1 MTEVLVAD
9 HAIEYTYTRSTGPI
23 IGAFLAGL
31 RDKRFVGVRASDG
44 RVLVPPAEYDPVT
57 SDDLTELVAV
67 AETGAVTTWTWNDR
81 PVAGQPFDRPFAWAL
96 VKLDGADTAI
106 LAAVDVPRDKMRT
119 GLRVHARWADERAG
133 AITDLTC
140 FEPCTENPT
149 SDAHPV
155 PVDVHS
161 SDGVAIVET
170 PIRLDFSYTPGV
182 AASRFLRS
190 VEKGE
195 IVGQRCPKCQKVYVP
210 PRGACSMCGVA
221 TDEELTLTGK
231 GTVTTFCIT
240 NVPSP
245 GLDPPYVTAWIRLDG
260 ADITS
265 MFLIQ
270 ECDPSEVRLGMR
282 VEPVWAEDKQP
293 NIGSIKYYRPSGE
306 PDAPYD
312 DYKDYI

>member
-1 MTEVLVAD
+1 MSQDVLVAD

-44 RVLVPPAEYDPVT
+44 RVLVPPTEYDPVT
-57 SDDLTELVAV
+57 SDDLTELVDV
-67 AETGAVTTWTWNDR
+67 AETGVVTTWTWNDK

-96 VKLDGADTAI
+96 VQLDGADTGL
-106 LAAVDVPRDKMRT
+106 LAALDVPLDEIAT
-119 GLRVHARWADERAG
+119 GMRVHARWADERVG
-133 AITDLTC
+133 AITDLVC
-140 FEPCTENPT
+140 FESCQDEHAAKVSAGPDKVE
-149 SDAHPV
+149 
-155 PVDVHS
+155 
-161 SDGVAIVET
+161 IVET

-245 GLDPPYVTAWIRLDG
+245 GLEPPYVTAWIRLDG

-270 ECDPSEVRLGMR
+270 ECDPKEVRLGMR
-282 VEPVWAEDKQP
+282 VEPVWAEEKQP

>member
-1 MTEVLVAD
+1 MTQDVLIAE

-31 RDKRFVGVRASDG
+31 RDKRFVGIRASDG
-44 RVLVPPAEYDPVT
+44 RVIVPPVEYDPLT
-57 SDDLTELVAV
+57 SEDLTELVDV
-67 AETGAVTTWTWNDR
+67 AETGVVTTWAWNDH
-81 PVAGQPFDRPFAWAL
+81 PLAGQPFDRPFAWAL
-96 VKLDGADTAI
+96 VKLDGADTGL
-106 LAAVDVPRDKMRT
+106 LAGVDVAREHMHT
-119 GLRVHARWADERAG
+119 GLRVHARWADERVG
-133 AITDLTC
+133 SIRDLAC
-140 FEPCTENPT
+140 FEPCQDEHAGKVSAGPDK
-149 SDAHPV
+149 SQEPV
-155 PVDVHS
+155 E
-161 SDGVAIVET
+161 IVET

-221 TDEELTLTGK
+221 TDEELTLTGR

-265 MFLIQ
+265 MFLLQ
-270 ECDPSEVRLGMR
+270 ECDPSDVRLGMR

>member
-1 MTEVLVAD
+1 MTQDVLVAD

-44 RVLVPPAEYDPVT
+44 RVLVPPVEYDPVT
-57 SDDLTELVAV
+57 SDDLTELVGV
-67 AETGAVTTWTWNDR
+67 AETGVITTWSWNEQ

-96 VKLDGADTAI
+96 VKLDGSDTGL
-106 LAAVDVPRDKMRT
+106 LAAVDVAREDMRT
-119 GLRVHARWADERAG
+119 GLRVHARWADDRVGSIRDLECFTLCQDEHAAKVLSGPDNSERV
-133 AITDLTC
+133 
-140 FEPCTENPT
+140 E
-149 SDAHPV
+149 
-155 PVDVHS
+155 
-161 SDGVAIVET
+161 IVET

-195 IVGQRCPKCQKVYVP
+195 IVGQRCPKCLKVYVP

-245 GLDPPYVTAWIRLDG
+245 GLEPPYVTAWIRLDG

-270 ECDPSEVRLGMR
+270 ECDPSDVRLGMR
-282 VEPVWAEDKQP
+282 VEPVWAEEKKP
-293 NIGSIKYYRPSGE
+293 NIGSIKYYRPLDE

>member
-1 MTEVLVAD
+1 MSDVLVAD

-44 RVLVPPAEYDPVT
+44 RVLVPPTEYDPVT
-57 SDDLTELVAV
+57 SDDLTELVDV
-67 AETGAVTTWTWNDR
+67 ADTGVVTTWTWNAN

-96 VKLDGADTAI
+96 VKLDGADTSL
-106 LAAVDVPRDKMRT
+106 LAALDVPREDIAT
-119 GLRVHARWADERAG
+119 GMRVHARWADERVG
-133 AITDLTC
+133 AITDLVC
-140 FEPCTENPT
+140 FQAGGGEGVTAGSAGEP
-149 SDAHPV
+149 
-155 PVDVHS
+155 
-161 SDGVAIVET
+161 VAIVET

-195 IVGQRCPKCQKVYVP
+195 IVGQRCPKCQKVYVS
-210 PRGACSMCGVA
+210 PRGASSMCGVA
-221 TDEELTLTGK
+221 PDEELTLSGK

-245 GLDPPYVTAWIRLDG
+245 GLEPPYVTAWIRLDG

-270 ECDPSEVRLGMR
+270 ECDPQEVRLGMR
-282 VEPVWAEDKQP
+282 VEPVWAETRQP

>member
-1 MTEVLVAD
+1 VTQDVLIAD

-31 RDKRFVGVRASDG
+31 RDKRIVGVRGSDG
-44 RVLVPPAEYDPVT
+44 RIIVPPVEYDPVT
-57 SDDLTELVAV
+57 SDDLTELVDV
-67 AETGAVTTWTWNDR
+67 ADTGVVTTWSWNDR
-81 PVAGQPFDRPFAWAL
+81 PLAGQPLDSAFAWAL
-96 VKLDGADTAI
+96 IKLDGADTGL
-106 LAAVDVPRDKMRT
+106 LAAVDAGSPDAMSTGMRV
-119 GLRVHARWADERAG
+119 RARWASERVG
-133 AITDLTC
+133 SIL
-140 FEPCTENPT
+140 
-149 SDAHPV
+149 
-155 PVDVHS
+155 
-161 SDGVAIVET
+161 ET
-170 PIRLDFSYTPGV
+170 PINLQFSYTPGV

-245 GLDPPYVTAWIRLDG
+245 GLEPPYVTAWIRLDG

-265 MFLIQ
+265 MFLVQ
-270 ECDPSEVRLGMR
+270 ECDPKDVRLGMR

-293 NIGSIKYYRPSGE
+293 NIGSIKYYRPTGE

>member
-1 MTEVLVAD
+1 MTQEVLVAD

-31 RDKRFVGVRASDG
+31 RDKRLVGVRASDG
-44 RVLVPPAEYDPVT
+44 RVLVPPVEYDPVT
-57 SDDLTELVAV
+57 SDDLSELVEV
-67 AETGAVTTWTWNDR
+67 GETGVVTTWAWNDR
-81 PVAGQPFDRPFAWAL
+81 PLAGQPFDRPFAWAL
-96 VKLDGADTAI
+96 VKLDGADTSL
-106 LAAVDVPRDKMRT
+106 LAALDAPREEIAT
-119 GLRVHARWADERAG
+119 GMRVHAQWSDDRVG
-133 AITDLTC
+133 SITDLKFFTTC
-140 FEPCTENPT
+140 QDEHAAKTLQGPDNSEQ
-149 SDAHPV
+149 V
-155 PVDVHS
+155 E
-161 SDGVAIVET
+161 IVET
-170 PIRLDFSYTPGV
+170 PIRLEFSYTPGV

-221 TDEELTLTGK
+221 TDEELTLSGK

-245 GLDPPYVTAWIRLDG
+245 GLEPPYVTAWIRLDG

-265 MFLIQ
+265 MFLVQ

-293 NIGSIKYYRPSGE
+293 NLGSIKYYRPSGE

-312 DYKDYI
+312 DYRDYI

>member
-1 MTEVLVAD
+1 MTDVLVAD

-31 RDKRFVGVRASDG
+31 RDKRIVGIRASDG
-44 RVLVPPAEYDPVT
+44 RVLVPPVEYDPVT
-57 SDDLTELVAV
+57 SDDLTELVDV
-67 AETGAVTTWTWNDR
+67 AETGVVTTWSWNDR
-81 PVAGQPFDRPFAWAL
+81 PLAGQPFDRPFAWAL
-96 VKLDGADTAI
+96 VKLDGADTG
-106 LAAVDVPRDKMRT
+106 LLTAVDVASPDAMSTGMRV
-119 GLRVHARWADERAG
+119 RARWAEERVGSIRDIA
-133 AITDLTC
+133 C
-140 FEPCTENPT
+140 FEPGEGNAA
-149 SDAHPV
+149 SSGAAGGDAV
-155 PVDVHS
+155 E
-161 SDGVAIVET
+161 IVET
-170 PIRLDFSYTPGV
+170 PIKLDFSYTPGV

-245 GLDPPYVTAWIRLDG
+245 GLEPPYVTAWIRLDG

-270 ECDPSEVRLGMR
+270 ECDPKDVRLGMR
-282 VEPVWAEDKQP
+282 VEPVWAEEKKP

>member
-1 MTEVLVAD
+1 MTDVLVAD

-57 SDDLTELVAV
+57 SDDLTELVDV
-67 AETGAVTTWTWNDR
+67 ADTGVVTTWTWNDD

-96 VKLDGADTAI
+96 VKLDGADTGL
-106 LAAVDVPRDKMRT
+106 LAAVDVPRDEMRT
-119 GLRVHARWADERAG
+119 GLRVHARWADERVG
-133 AITDLTC
+133 AITDLAC
-140 FEPCTENPT
+140 FTAGEGEGVTQGTVGEP
-149 SDAHPV
+149 
-155 PVDVHS
+155 
-161 SDGVAIVET
+161 VAIVET

-221 TDEELTLTGK
+221 TDEELTLSGK

-270 ECDPSEVRLGMR
+270 ECDPKDVRLGMR

-312 DYKDYI
+312 DYKEYI

>member
-31 RDKRFVGVRASDG
+31 RDRRFVGIRAADG
-44 RVLVPPAEYDPVT
+44 RVLVPPVEYDPVT
-57 SDDLTELVAV
+57 SEDLTELVDV
-67 AETGAVTTWTWNDR
+67 AETGVVTTWSWNDK
-81 PVAGQPFDRPFAWAL
+81 PLAGQPLDRPFAWAL
-96 VKLDGADTAI
+96 VRLDGADTGL
-106 LAAVDVPRDKMRT
+106 LAAVDVAREDMHS
-119 GLRVHARWADERAG
+119 GLRVHARWSAQRVG
-133 AITDLTC
+133 SIRDLVC
-140 FEPCTENPT
+140 FEVCQDEHAAKVSADTDNVE
-149 SDAHPV
+149 
-155 PVDVHS
+155 
-161 SDGVAIVET
+161 IVET
-170 PIRLDFSYTPGV
+170 PIRLDFSYTPGI

-221 TDEELTLTGK
+221 TDEEVMLTGK

-245 GLDPPYVTAWIRLDG
+245 GLEPPYVTAWIRLDG

-270 ECDPSEVRLGMR
+270 ECDPRDVRLGMR
-282 VEPVWAEDKQP
+282 VEPVWAEEKMP
-293 NIGSIKYYRPSGE
+293 NIGSIKYYRPTGE